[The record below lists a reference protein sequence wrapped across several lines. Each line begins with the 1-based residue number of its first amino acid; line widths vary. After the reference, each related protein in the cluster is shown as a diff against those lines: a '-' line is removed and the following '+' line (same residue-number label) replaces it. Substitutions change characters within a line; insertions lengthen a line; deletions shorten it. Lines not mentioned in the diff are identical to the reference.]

1 MRLRPAL
8 RALGARWRH
17 PALWLGA
24 VGLPALQ
31 AVPLA
36 FVPLSGPFVNL
47 PVRSMLLAASLQW
60 CLSVLLAAL
69 PFQWTGDDRP
79 QTGFVRGFLQWSLM
93 ELLILV
99 GLLPLLPR
107 GLPPRQ
113 LGILTGL
120 LGAGAMVNLIL
131 LLLLN
136 WILVRGETEDAEVR
150 EAEARAQAAER
161 LVARQT
167 LSPRTIHSTLEA
179 LLAETDPA
187 QLERGLVD
195 LAVLFRT
202 RLMLQAQATVPFAQE
217 RTLVEQLL
225 QVLQRAGRLPA
236 HLDRAWSPEAEGCP
250 IPSLV
255 VVQMVEILVD
265 LLESC
270 PVHELSLTAH
280 RVGDVLVV
288 GFAWAGRE
296 GCDLLQRL
304 ERHPDL
310 GALEQRLAGAA
321 LLREPLSME
330 REGGRARVS
339 MRISEVRP

>member
-24 VGLPALQ
+24 VGLPILQ

-47 PVRSMLLAASLQW
+47 PVRSMLLATSLQW

-79 QTGFVRGFLQWSLM
+79 QTGFLRGFLQWSLM
-93 ELLILV
+93 EVLTLAV
-99 GLLPLLPR
+99 VLPFLPW

-113 LGILTGL
+113 LGILTAL
-120 LGAGAMVNLIL
+120 VGAGSMVNLFL
-131 LLLLN
+131 LLLLS

-187 QLERGLVD
+187 RLENGLVD

-217 RTLVEQLL
+217 RALVEQLL

-236 HLDRAWSPEAEGCP
+236 LLNRTWSPEADGCS

-255 VVQMVEILVD
+255 VVQIVEILVD
-265 LLESC
+265 LLETC
-270 PVHELSLTAH
+270 PVDQLSLSAH
-280 RVGDVLVV
+280 RVGDVLEVSI
-288 GFAWAGRE
+288 AWEGRE
-296 GCDLLQRL
+296 GCDLLNRL
-304 ERHPDL
+304 ECHPDL
-310 GALEQRLAGAA
+310 GALERRLADAA
-321 LLREPLSME
+321 LLREPLSLE
-330 REGGRARVS
+330 REGSRARVRL
-339 MRISEVRP
+339 RIPEVRP